1 MSGGLK
7 RNSGCTPRFTA
18 NLRRMDAG
26 VAAVLGALAGAVATT
41 GAAIATGWAARE
53 QAKIAARG
61 EHRRE
66 RRDSRQMIYEE
77 FITTASAQ
85 EAHAARFFLAPV
97 PTDEEGLN
105 LALRG
110 SGNTDIE
117 ALWNESHRLW
127 TELLKLSTR
136 VRLAGPRMMS
146 QAAISVCDCSHDVM
160 EATMT
165 VDNGLIGG
173 EPISVRFE
181 KGRER
186 WMKLDKAI
194 DDFIERARISLDDDG
209 TD

>member
-1 MSGGLK
+1 
-7 RNSGCTPRFTA
+7 
-18 NLRRMDAG
+18 MDAG

>member
-1 MSGGLK
+1 
-7 RNSGCTPRFTA
+7 
-18 NLRRMDAG
+18 MDAG

-41 GAAIATGWAARE
+41 GAALATGWAAQE
-53 QAKIAARG
+53 QAKITARG
-61 EHRRE
+61 EHRRQ
-66 RRDSRQMIYEE
+66 RRDSRQVVYEE

-110 SGNTDIE
+110 SRNADIE

-136 VRLAGPRMMS
+136 VKLAGPGMMS
-146 QAAISVCDCSHDVM
+146 QAASTVCDCSHDVM
-160 EATMT
+160 DSTMT

-173 EPISVRFE
+173 DPISVRFE

-186 WMKLDKAI
+186 WMKLDNAI
-194 DDFIERARISLDDDG
+194 DDFIEKARISLDDDG